1 MTTRLGARGRGLGV
15 SSRSRIVTAIAIV
28 VAPALG
34 AQSPERHVL
43 RGDRIAIYNL
53 VGSIRLEGAVE
64 AGGATTVEVTKRG
77 GDGAR
82 LRVETGVV
90 RGRETLRVLYPE
102 RRITFAGDRGGI
114 GRWFDRTE
122 IEVHDDGT
130 FGDASGWRWS
140 DRNRYEISS
149 RRGGFEGYADVVVLV
164 PAGRTVAIHL
174 GAGEAAVARVDGD
187 VVVDV
192 HAASVTTSGTK
203 GRLTLDTGAGSVRVT
218 DAAGSLLIDSGSG
231 DVELS
236 RVSGED
242 LTIDSGSGSV
252 TGSDITVA
260 DLNVDSGS
268 GSIRLRNVTCKDIMI
283 DSGSGSV
290 DLDLAG
296 DVDHLQADTGSGRFV
311 LHVPES
317 LGAEVTI
324 ESGRHGLDVDFPM
337 TITRRNEDHVRG
349 TIGDG
354 KGEIRIDTGSGG
366 VRLRRRGS
374 GIGDRG

>member
-1 MTTRLGARGRGLGV
+1 MRSTIRVGALLDIGTLA
-15 SSRSRIVTAIAIV
+15 TPV
-28 VAPALG
+28 VALVLFAG
-34 AQSPERHVL
+34 SAVAQTPERHVL
-43 RGDRIAIYNL
+43 RGDKLAIYNL
-53 VGSIRLEGAVE
+53 VGSIRLEGAAE
-64 AGGATTVEVTKRG
+64 AGGATTIEVTKRG
-77 GDGAR
+77 SDGAR
-82 LRVETGVV
+82 LRVETGTL
-90 RGRETLRVLYPE
+90 RGRETLRVIYPE
-102 RRITFAGDRGGI
+102 RRITFAGSRGGI
-114 GRWFDRTE
+114 GRWFDRTQ

-130 FGDASGWRWS
+130 FGDASGSRWS
-140 DRNRYEISS
+140 DRNHYEITS
-149 RRGGFEGYADVVVLV
+149 RGGGFEGAADIVVRV
-164 PAGRTVAIHL
+164 PAGKTVEIHL
-174 GAGEAAVARVDGD
+174 AAGEASVARVDGD

-192 HAASVTTSGTK
+192 HAASVTTTGTK
-203 GRLTLDTGAGSVRVT
+203 GRLTLDTGAGPVRVT
-218 DAAGSLLIDSGSG
+218 DAVGSLLIDSGSG
-231 DVELS
+231 DVEVT

-252 TGSDITVA
+252 TGSDISVA

-296 DVDHLQADTGSGRFV
+296 DVDHLKADTGSGRFV

-337 TITRRNEDHVRG
+337 TITRRNDDYIRG

-366 VRLRRRGS
+366 VRLRRRG
-374 GIGDRG
+374 